1 MKKSLLFLLTAAA
14 LALPPL
20 YLIRFGVEQHPDEPV
35 RVLSKYLT
43 FLYARD
49 LRNAYRF
56 ISSEDQRLKSQKD
69 YARERGAFDGFALEA
84 ARKLAARIQL
94 KPVAE
99 QPDGNANRVRV
110 AMKLPDA
117 NALSPLL
124 HDWDEQKLNAL
135 PAAEQKKILSAI
147 DNLAGQKKLPM
158 IEGEE
163 EFVLVKDDGQWRVHL
178 NWAAGVKVKFATLLP
193 AGRVIAA
200 EPTVKETVARQ
211 DDTFTIGFKVKNLT
225 RHEIVTRIAHR
236 VEPKEVAPY
245 LDLVECALLL
255 PVRLQPGEEQTYNST
270 YAVRGDLPDG
280 IKSFDV
286 TYEFKIEN

>member
-1 MKKSLLFLLTAAA
+1 MKNSLLFLLTAAV

-20 YLIRFGVEQHPDEPV
+20 YLIRHAGEPRPDEPV

-94 KPVAE
+94 KPVSE

-117 NALSPLL
+117 NALATLL

-135 PAAEQKKILSAI
+135 PAPEQKKILAAI
-147 DNLAGQKKLPM
+147 DDLARRKKLPM

-193 AGRVIAA
+193 AGKVLSA

-211 DDTFTIGFKVKNLT
+211 DDMFTIGFKVKNLT

-255 PVRLQPGEEQTYNST
+255 PVRLKPGEEQTYNST